1 MINTM
6 IATGN
11 LGNNA
16 ESFQTQSGSS
26 IVSFSI
32 PVSSG
37 FGANKKTNW
46 VKCKMFGKRGESV
59 LGMLNKGVK
68 VCVTGQLDIESWD
81 KSGVKQTQ
89 VVILVNDIDIMTSK
103 NDNQSQ
109 PAVQSQAVV
118 KEDINFEEND
128 KFEDDIPF

>member
-59 LGMLNKGVK
+59 LAMLNKGVK
-68 VCVTGQLDIESWD
+68 VCVTGQLDIESWN
-81 KSGVKQTQ
+81 KAGVKQTQ

-109 PAVQSQAVV
+109 PVT
-118 KEDINFEEND
+118 KENEIFKD
-128 KFEDDIPF
+128 EDDFGDNNPF

>member
-59 LGMLNKGVK
+59 LAMLNK
-68 VCVTGQLDIESWD
+68 
-81 KSGVKQTQ
+81 
-89 VVILVNDIDIMTSK
+89 VILVNDIDIMTSK

-109 PAVQSQAVV
+109 PVT
-118 KEDINFEEND
+118 KENEIFKD
-128 KFEDDIPF
+128 EDDFGDNNPF